1 MSDSDDEFL
10 KTLKA
15 NLNSFLNSTHSTNT
29 RQDNTSKIEEKR
41 KAFKRQP
48 QLRESPYI
56 DDIRPVNKNRP
67 VSAASRR
74 PIAYSSQYSP
84 TTDTEFGRNFQSSI
98 NDLKLRIPRSST
110 SSRNQS
116 THIDPVSTA
125 SLRQTDYL
133 LRPQSNALKLREYLP
148 GKYGSQ
154 PWENLGRR
162 RTNDIP
168 DPPKDLN
175 ELFRSMRTG
184 TYSRRGGKATSNK
197 RAKTSKK
204 SITTKSQPKKKT
216 NKRKTTKK

>member
-1 MSDSDDEFL
+1 MSDYDDEFL

-15 NLNSFLNSTHSTNT
+15 NLNSFLNSKHSTNT

-48 QLRESPYI
+48 QLSESPYI
-56 DDIRPVNKNRP
+56 DDIRQVTKSRP

-74 PIAYSSQYSP
+74 PIAYSQYSS
-84 TTDTEFGRNFQSSI
+84 TTDTEFSRNLKNSI
-98 NDLKLRIPRSST
+98 NDLQLRIPRSSR

-116 THIDPVSTA
+116 MHIDPVSTA

-133 LRPQSNALKLREYLP
+133 LRSRSNAPKLREYLP
-148 GKYGSQ
+148 EKYGSQ

-162 RTNDIP
+162 GTNDIP

-184 TYSRRGGKATSNK
+184 TYSRIGGKATSNK
-197 RAKTSKK
+197 RTKKPKK

-216 NKRKTTKK
+216 TKRKTTKK

>member
-1 MSDSDDEFL
+1 LCLFIHFSCAPFYILSISLDFL
-10 KTLKA
+10 P
-15 NLNSFLNSTHSTNT
+15 F
-29 RQDNTSKIEEKR
+29 I
-41 KAFKRQP
+41 
-48 QLRESPYI
+48 
-56 DDIRPVNKNRP
+56 
-67 VSAASRR
+67 
-74 PIAYSSQYSP
+74 
-84 TTDTEFGRNFQSSI
+84 EFGRNFQSSI
-98 NDLKLRIPRSST
+98 NDLKLRIPRSSR

-148 GKYGSQ
+148 EKYGNQ
-154 PWENLGRR
+154 PWEILGRR
-162 RTNDIP
+162 KTNDIP

-184 TYSRRGGKATSNK
+184 TNSRRGGKATSNK

-216 NKRKTTKK
+216 TKRKTTKK

>member
-1 MSDSDDEFL
+1 MSDYDNEL
-10 KTLKA
+10 KIIKA
-15 NLNSFLNSTHSTNT
+15 NLNSFLNSKHSTNT
-29 RQDNTSKIEEKR
+29 RQDNKSKIDEKR
-41 KAFKRQP
+41 KVFKRLP
-48 QLRESPYI
+48 QLSESPYI
-56 DDIRPVNKNRP
+56 DNIRPVTKSRP

-74 PIAYSSQYSP
+74 PIAYSQYSS
-84 TTDTEFGRNFQSSI
+84 TTDTEFSRNLKNSI
-98 NDLKLRIPRSST
+98 NDLQLIIPRSSR

-116 THIDPVSTA
+116 MHIDPVSTA

-184 TYSRRGGKATSNK
+184 NTSRIGGKATSNK
-197 RAKTSKK
+197 RTKKPKK
-204 SITTKSQPKKKT
+204 SITNKSQPKKKT
-216 NKRKTTKK
+216 TKRKTTKK